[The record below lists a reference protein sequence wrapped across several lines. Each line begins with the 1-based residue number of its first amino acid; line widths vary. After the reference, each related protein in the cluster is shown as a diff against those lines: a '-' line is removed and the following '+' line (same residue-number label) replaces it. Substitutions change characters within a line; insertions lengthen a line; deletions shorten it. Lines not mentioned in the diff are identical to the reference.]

1 MFSENL
7 LKLSKKAEKL
17 IAPQFEKIEQIEFEN
32 QQKIQSA
39 FEECRISAS
48 HFIPTDGYGYDDEGR
63 DALGR
68 VFALAFGAES
78 ALVRPNFIS
87 GTHTLSTMLFG
98 VLRPGDTLLS
108 AVGAPYDTLQGVIRG
123 NKSSL
128 DTFNINY
135 KEVALKDGAPDYDG
149 IEKAMTSDVKAVLI
163 QRSRGY
169 ALRPSLTIE
178 KIEDLCRHIRSVKS
192 DVIILVDNCY
202 GEFVDTREPVSVGA
216 DLMAGSLIK
225 NPGGGLAPTGGYIAG
240 RADLVEL
247 CADALLAPGI
257 GLECGSNY
265 GLLKQIFQGFYL
277 SPHVVAQAMKTSLFA
292 GALFSL
298 SGFEIYPSLTDK
310 RSDIIQAI
318 KLKNAE
324 NVKKFCCG
332 IQSGSP
338 VDSFVSPVPWP
349 MPGYDCDIIMAAG
362 TFTQGASIEI
372 SADAP
377 MREPFAVY
385 MQGGLTYSSAKIA
398 ILKAAEAV
406 LE

>member
-1 MFSENL
+1 MFSEKL
-7 LKLSKKAEKL
+7 LELSKKAEQM
-17 IAPQFEKIEQIEFEN
+17 IAPQFEKIEATEFKN
-32 QQKIQSA
+32 QQKVQVA
-39 FEECRISAS
+39 FEECRISSS

-63 DALGR
+63 EALDK
-68 VFALAFGAES
+68 VFALTFGAEA

-108 AVGAPYDTLQGVIRG
+108 AVGAPYDTLHGVISG

-135 KEVALKDGAPDYDG
+135 KEVALNDGAPDYDG
-149 IEKAMTSDVKAVLI
+149 IAQALTSDVKAILI

-169 ALRPSLTIE
+169 ALRPSLTVQ
-178 KIEDLCRHIRSVKS
+178 KIRDLCRHIRSIKD

-202 GEFVDTREPVSVGA
+202 GEFVSDCEPVSVGA
-216 DLMAGSLIK
+216 DLIAGSLIK

-240 RADLVEL
+240 RADLVSL
-247 CADALLAPGI
+247 CTDSLFAPGI

-265 GLLKQIFQGFYL
+265 GTLKQIFQGFYL
-277 SPHVVAQAMKTSLFA
+277 APHVVAQSLKASLFA

-298 SGFEIYPSLTDK
+298 LGFEIYPSLSDE
-310 RSDIIQAI
+310 RSDIIQAV

-324 NVKKFCCG
+324 NIKKFCCG

-338 VDSFVSPVPWP
+338 VNSFVSPVPWP

-362 TFTQGASIEI
+362 AFTQGASIEI

-377 MREPFAVY
+377 LREPFAVY
-385 MQGGLTYSSAKIA
+385 MQGGLTYPSAKIA
-398 ILKAAEAV
+398 ILKAADAI
-406 LE
+406 LK

>member
-1 MFSENL
+1 MFSEKL
-7 LKLSKKAEKL
+7 LDLSKKAEQL
-17 IAPQFEKIEQIEFEN
+17 IAPQFEKIEQTEFEN
-32 QQKIQSA
+32 QQKIQAA

-48 HFIPTDGYGYDDEGR
+48 HFIATDGYGYDDEGR
-63 DALGR
+63 DALNK
-68 VFALAFGAES
+68 VFAHAFGAES

-108 AVGAPYDTLQGVIRG
+108 AAGAPYDTLQGVIRG

-149 IEKAMTSDVKAVLI
+149 IANALTPDVKAVLI

-202 GEFVDTREPVSVGA
+202 GEFVDTREPVSAGA

-240 RADLVEL
+240 CADLVEL

-265 GLLKQIFQGFYL
+265 GMLKQIFQGFYL
-277 SPHVVAQAMKTSLFA
+277 SPHTVAQAIKASLFA
-292 GALFSL
+292 GAIFSL
-298 SGFEIYPSLTDK
+298 SGFDIYPSLTDK

-318 KLKNAE
+318 KLQNAE
-324 NVKKFCCG
+324 NVKKFCRG